1 MKKVLVFFNSQQVEV
16 INVLK
21 PVTSI
26 IRNYPNGDEV
36 SLKVMLTEIHSL
48 TGAPYAQSPCR
59 NTGAFYRH
67 QREQNYLSGGLCQ
80 RI

>member
-48 TGAPYAQSPCR
+48 TGDHIDIFVASD
-59 NTGAFYRH
+59 
-67 QREQNYLSGGLCQ
+67 RELNKEEVISAVNKYL
-80 RI
+80 

>member
-16 INVLK
+16 VNVLK

-36 SLKVMLTEIHSL
+36 SLKIMLTGIHSL
-48 TGAPYAQSPCR
+48 TGDHIDIFVASD
-59 NTGAFYRH
+59 
-67 QREQNYLSGGLCQ
+67 RELTKEEVISAVNKYL
-80 RI
+80 